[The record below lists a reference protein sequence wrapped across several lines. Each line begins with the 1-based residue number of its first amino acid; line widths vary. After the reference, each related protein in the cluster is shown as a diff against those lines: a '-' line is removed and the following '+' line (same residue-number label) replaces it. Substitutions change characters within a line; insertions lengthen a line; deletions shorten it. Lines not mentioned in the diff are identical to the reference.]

1 MYVTVL
7 RGAAGNRVCVGGRKI
22 VSAARPV
29 GTKRNET
36 KRKRVV
42 VHKNN
47 DGGSSG
53 TRTYRTAGTRT
64 RVSPAPSPP
73 FGARRWA
80 ATEASPL
87 VGGRPGGA
95 PSCVT
100 GSLANIRH
108 ARSDRLPKL
117 TQEKNSDRNESENH
131 FAKTFPKTFPKMEEA
146 SPRHRARPP
155 GAAYVVGY
163 AGMQKERGGHAKG
176 VVCAS
181 LCVGASEKSVTEGS
195 KNQNVEILGKR
206 PKISQDG
213 ASPIDPDGCPGASRS
228 LFDQKIGSL
237 DR

>member
-1 MYVTVL
+1 
-7 RGAAGNRVCVGGRKI
+7 
-22 VSAARPV
+22 
-29 GTKRNET
+29 
-36 KRKRVV
+36 V

-53 TRTYRTAGTRT
+53 ARTYRTAGTRT

-73 FGARRWA
+73 CGARRCA

-100 GSLANIRH
+100 GSLTNIRL

-117 TQEKNSDRNESENH
+117 TQEKNSDRNETENH

-195 KNQNVEILGKR
+195 KNQNVEIRDLL
-206 PKISQDG
+206 ISLLRCIARGCVPAQ
-213 ASPIDPDGCPGASRS
+213 PRTTIDYKSSALPLSYTGQMGN
-228 LFDQKIGSL
+228 
-237 DR
+237 

>member
-1 MYVTVL
+1 LYVTVL

-36 KRKRVV
+36 RRKRVV

-64 RVSPAPSPP
+64 RVSRAPSPP
-73 FGARRWA
+73 CGARRWA

-87 VGGRPGGA
+87 FGARPGGA

-108 ARSDRLPKL
+108 ARSDRLPRL
-117 TQEKNSDRNESENH
+117 TQEKNSDRNETEIIL
-131 FAKTFPKTFPKMEEA
+131 PKLF
-146 SPRHRARPP
+146 
-155 GAAYVVGY
+155 
-163 AGMQKERGGHAKG
+163 QKLFQRWRKHHPVTGHAPQEPPT
-176 VVCAS
+176 S
-181 LCVGASEKSVTEGS
+181 
-195 KNQNVEILGKR
+195 
-206 PKISQDG
+206 
-213 ASPIDPDGCPGASRS
+213 
-228 LFDQKIGSL
+228 
-237 DR
+237 